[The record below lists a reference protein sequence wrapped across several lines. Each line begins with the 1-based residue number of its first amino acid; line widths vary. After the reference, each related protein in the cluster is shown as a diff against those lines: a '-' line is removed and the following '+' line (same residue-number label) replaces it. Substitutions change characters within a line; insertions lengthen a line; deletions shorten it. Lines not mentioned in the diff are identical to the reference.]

1 MGLLL
6 RVTVSIILTIVAAL
20 FVIAPVGM
28 LTRLPAQAERDRV
41 HYQNFSEAAELAEQ
55 HVRENGELP
64 DSDVLRRLTG
74 DDANT
79 AFFISPSADGACGG
93 FEKAE
98 DDRFV
103 LVRWRGDWNEC
114 FAYPSGETTLGLS
127 VRGYILQGFGLE
139 LALYGMIA
147 LGSIW
152 LIRRLWKRPMLRT
165 S

>member
-6 RVTVSIILTIVAAL
+6 RVTASIILMIVAAL
-20 FVIAPVGM
+20 LVIAPVGM
-28 LTRLPAQAERDRV
+28 LTMLPGQAARDRV
-41 HYQNFSEAAELAEQ
+41 LYQNFSEAAELAEQ
-55 HVRENGELP
+55 HARKNGELP
-64 DSDVLRRLTG
+64 DSDALRRLTG
-74 DDANT
+74 DGENT
-79 AFFISPSADGACGG
+79 AFFIRASADGACEG

-103 LVRWRGDWNEC
+103 LIRWRGDWNEC

-127 VRGYILQGFGLE
+127 VRGYILQGFGLG
-139 LALYGMIA
+139 LALYGLIA

-152 LIRRLWKRPMLRT
+152 LIRRLWKQPVLRA

>member
-1 MGLLL
+1 MGLLP
-6 RVTVSIILTIVAAL
+6 RVMLSIILTIIAVF

-28 LTRLPAQAERDRV
+28 LTMLPDQAARDRV
-41 HYQNFSEAAELAEQ
+41 YYRAFSEAAELAEK
-55 HVRENGELP
+55 HARDNGELP
-64 DSDVLRRLTG
+64 DSAALRRLTG
-74 DDANT
+74 DG
-79 AFFISPSADGACGG
+79 AFSISSSADDACGG

-103 LVRWRGDWNEC
+103 LTWWRGEWNEC

-127 VRGYILQGFGLE
+127 VRGYILQGFGLQ
-139 LALYGMIA
+139 LALYGLIA

-152 LIRRLWKRPMLRT
+152 LLRRLWKRPTLRT